1 MMDKPAAGLSFDE
14 VIHGQVRLR
23 ICSILRQFGLAEFGF
38 LRESLNVTDST
49 LSKHLKSLNQ
59 AGYVALTKRTVDT
72 RSKTWAAL
80 TDEGESAFDLHINYL
95 QEIINTSRKQP

>member
-1 MMDKPAAGLSFDE
+1 MDGETGGHLYDE

-23 ICSILRQFGLAEFGF
+23 ICSILRQFGLTEFGF
-38 LRESLNVTDST
+38 LRESLGVSDST

-59 AGYVALTKRTVDT
+59 AGYVGLTKRTVDT

-80 TDEGESAFDLHINYL
+80 TSEGESAFDRHILYL
-95 QEIINTSRKQP
+95 QEIINGSQKKS